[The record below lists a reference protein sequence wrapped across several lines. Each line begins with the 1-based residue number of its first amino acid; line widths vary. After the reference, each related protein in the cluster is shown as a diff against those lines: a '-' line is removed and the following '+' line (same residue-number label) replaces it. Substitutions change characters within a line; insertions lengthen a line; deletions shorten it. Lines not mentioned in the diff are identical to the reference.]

1 MSEFKPYKTK
11 WLKIDLMQNKK
22 DIIVKRLGS
31 LRQKSMDK
39 KLIKDR
45 IIPQFPLRMGSTTNS
60 IDSDDIHESEPAFK
74 YDFKSSD
81 DGKGRLDSVDDVF
94 LKQRHTTDYSST
106 TDKSSVNSKINA
118 IVGLSVSVPKELDQF
133 EMNEIDE
140 EISQMPSSK
149 IQSIPQSLRSQV
161 MPPSPGNLGRFRS
174 ESYDIS
180 QIKCKREA
188 IEHSHSSSNVS
199 KPK

>member
-94 LKQRHTTDYSST
+94 LKQRHTADYSST

-180 QIKCKREA
+180 QIKWKREA
-188 IEHSHSSSNVS
+188 IENSHSSRNVS
-199 KPK
+199 KFK